1 MHRDGAAAAW
11 KGERGG
17 DALLH
22 EAKMKSQGQLRQGVN
37 GSVPLCTPLLGRD
50 PAKPTRVSQYHV
62 RDQIHH
68 TQTTTTGQT
77 LFSPLLAILVHTPR
91 MDESAV
97 HALCLRL

>member
-1 MHRDGAAAAW
+1 MHLGWSGRGLTNVAW
-11 KGERGG
+11 LCTRP
-17 DALLH
+17 
-22 EAKMKSQGQLRQGVN
+22 MKSQGQLRQGVN

-62 RDQIHH
+62 RDQIHR

-77 LFSPLLAILVHTPR
+77 LFSPLLAILVHITR

-97 HALCLRL
+97 HAL